1 MDANRIIKRLSQ
13 LKSERIKHESH
24 WRDCFKYGSPERQ
37 QSWTDVS
44 QSALESERSTARKEL
59 YDSTSVEA
67 INLLV
72 SSIISGT
79 TNPTTK
85 WFKSVPTGLDVPENM
100 TEGEKWL
107 DTVSDF
113 MFRNIHSSNF
123 DSEISDYI
131 TDLVVAGWAVLYI
144 DTLKDKGGFVFN
156 VWNIGSCYIS
166 SKQANG
172 LIDTVYREFELTAE
186 QIVSEF
192 GINQVS
198 DKVKRAIDKNPDQK
212 FTLVQAIF
220 PRDKQ
225 QVKGEQGQRIATAM
239 PFASVTIEVQAKH
252 ILRESGF
259 EELPC
264 VVARFKKIPDSH
276 YGIGLMSHAL
286 PDAKTANQIARMSLQ
301 AAELNIGGLWSA
313 LHDGVVNP
321 NTLRIR
327 PNAIIAVNSV
337 DAIKRLDTGNAASL
351 GLEYLTHYQQ
361 KIRKTLMSDQLT
373 SPDQSPLTATE
384 VHARVQIQRQQLGSL
399 YGRMQAEYLT
409 SLLERV
415 WGLSLRSGVLPP
427 PPPELLQ
434 ASRINFTFINPLASA
449 QRLENV
455 TAVQQLMLNVGE
467 MAQLDQTILDN
478 FNFDNAVQVV
488 ADGLNVPPSV
498 FRTEEEIM
506 QLRQAKQEQAQALQQ
521 QQQQQSMMQGMGQT
535 AMDVVKDQAKNM
547 TPDQLGA
554 FLEQ

>member
-1 MDANRIIKRLSQ
+1 M
-13 LKSERIKHESH
+13 
-24 WRDCFKYGSPERQ
+24 
-37 QSWTDVS
+37 
-44 QSALESERSTARKEL
+44 
-59 YDSTSVEA
+59 
-67 INLLV
+67 
-72 SSIISGT
+72 
-79 TNPTTK
+79 
-85 WFKSVPTGLDVPENM
+85 
-100 TEGEKWL
+100 
-107 DTVSDF
+107 
-113 MFRNIHSSNF
+113 
-123 DSEISDYI
+123 
-131 TDLVVAGWAVLYI
+131 
-144 DTLKDKGGFVFN
+144 
-156 VWNIGSCYIS
+156 
-166 SKQANG
+166 
-172 LIDTVYREFELTAE
+172 
-186 QIVSEF
+186 
-192 GINQVS
+192 
-198 DKVKRAIDKNPDQK
+198 
-212 FTLVQAIF
+212 
-220 PRDKQ
+220 
-225 QVKGEQGQRIATAM
+225 
-239 PFASVTIEVQAKH
+239 
-252 ILRESGF
+252 
-259 EELPC
+259 
-264 VVARFKKIPDSH
+264 
-276 YGIGLMSHAL
+276 
-286 PDAKTANQIARMSLQ
+286 
-301 AAELNIGGLWSA
+301 
-313 LHDGVVNP
+313 
-321 NTLRIR
+321 
-327 PNAIIAVNSV
+327 NSV

-409 SLLERV
+409 GLLERV

-427 PPPELLQ
+427 PPEELLQ

-498 FRTEEEIM
+498 FRTEEEII

-535 AMDVVKDQAKNM
+535 AMDVMKDQAKNM

>member
-1 MDANRIIKRLSQ
+1 MDANKIIKRLSQ

-85 WFKSVPTGLDVPENM
+85 WFKSVPSGLDVPENM

-166 SKQANG
+166 SCNADG

-198 DKVKRAIDKNPDQK
+198 DKVKEQSTR
-212 FTLVQAIF
+212 TLI
-220 PRDKQ
+220 K
-225 QVKGEQGQRIATAM
+225 
-239 PFASVTIEVQAKH
+239 S
-252 ILRESGF
+252 
-259 EELPC
+259 
-264 VVARFKKIPDSH
+264 SH
-276 YGIGLMSHAL
+276 
-286 PDAKTANQIARMSLQ
+286 
-301 AAELNIGGLWSA
+301 
-313 LHDGVVNP
+313 
-321 NTLRIR
+321 
-327 PNAIIAVNSV
+327 
-337 DAIKRLDTGNAASL
+337 
-351 GLEYLTHYQQ
+351 
-361 KIRKTLMSDQLT
+361 
-373 SPDQSPLTATE
+373 
-384 VHARVQIQRQQLGSL
+384 
-399 YGRMQAEYLT
+399 
-409 SLLERV
+409 
-415 WGLSLRSGVLPP
+415 
-427 PPPELLQ
+427 
-434 ASRINFTFINPLASA
+434 
-449 QRLENV
+449 
-455 TAVQQLMLNVGE
+455 
-467 MAQLDQTILDN
+467 
-478 FNFDNAVQVV
+478 
-488 ADGLNVPPSV
+488 
-498 FRTEEEIM
+498 
-506 QLRQAKQEQAQALQQ
+506 
-521 QQQQQSMMQGMGQT
+521 
-535 AMDVVKDQAKNM
+535 
-547 TPDQLGA
+547 
-554 FLEQ
+554 